1 MDIRSKIERG
11 QIFTEQL
18 HFLSNSFLI
27 PVVHCTPAMS
37 LAHKSKLFT
46 RFIHLLPVQA
56 ALTPPPW
63 PPSSQSCASSSQKPH
78 ERTPKE
84 KSPPTVDESV
94 ARTKEIP
101 SGCLPLRR
109 KWPTASCTLPS
120 WGRTIRPRSLSPE
133 PSVWAKPL
141 VPIIYPSR

>member
-27 PVVHCTPAMS
+27 PVVHCTLAMS
-37 LAHKSKLFT
+37 LVHKSKLFT
-46 RFIHLLPVQA
+46 HFIHILPVQA
-56 ALTPPPW
+56 ALIPPPLQQ
-63 PPSSQSCASSSQKPH
+63 SSQSCASSSQKPH

-84 KSPPTVDESV
+84 TSPPIVDESV

-101 SGCLPLRR
+101 SGCRQLRK
-109 KWPTASCTLPS
+109 KWPAASCTLPS

-133 PSVWAKPL
+133 RSVWAKPL
-141 VPIIYPSR
+141 VPITYPSR